1 MEALVLWIFVTGIYG
16 ASPRDDRLLAVQ
28 ECPADT
34 PWGSGNFSHADCDV
48 RDPLA
53 CNGLGTCDCGTCKCK
68 ERDNPE
74 ETVSGRR
81 CECTNF
87 LCNNFLGLY
96 CSGPDHGQCVC
107 NKCECKPGWTGEDCG
122 CSESVENCKNPLTG
136 EICSNQGI
144 CECNS
149 CRQCDFVKR
158 GRCSGKW
165 CENCPDPDR
174 RRRHRNKEERE
185 QRRRERKQ
193 RKKQRN
199 GAVSEGRN
207 STAELCP
214 KDTPWGPEA
223 FDDSSCKET
232 RASSPCSGRGTCTC
246 GQCSCDSTPNH
257 LEIISGQFCECTNFL
272 CDRHNGLLCSGP
284 DHGECICNRCRC
296 KPGWTGE
303 ACECE
308 ESVENCRNPETGE
321 ICSNQGICECN
332 MCRCSASAGGRYS
345 GKWCEDCPTCRGSC
359 LEYKSCVQ
367 CQAFGTGDLSEDECM
382 QECKLFN
389 STMVQVAREET
400 EEERLC
406 TFFDENECRFYFVYG
421 YDEDRNPIVR
431 VQETLDC
438 PPTFGAGA
446 GSTAV
451 SERRDSTAELCPKDT
466 PWGPEAFDDS
476 SCKETRA
483 SSPCSGRGTC
493 ACGQCSCDSTPNHLE
508 IISGQFCECTNFLC
522 DRHNG
527 LLCSGPDHGEC
538 ICNRCRCKPG
548 WTGEACECEES
559 VENCRNPVT
568 GEICSNQGICECNMC
583 RCSASAGGR
592 YSGKWC
598 EDCPTCRGSCL
609 EYKSCVQCQA
619 FGTGDLSEDECMQEC
634 KLFNSTMVQVAREEI
649 EEERLCTFFDENDCR
664 FTFVYGYDD
673 ERDPVVR
680 VKQTL
685 ECPPPSFGRGAG
697 STAVSERRDST
708 AELCPKDT
716 PWGPEA
722 FDDSSCKE
730 TRASSPCSGR
740 GTCACGQC
748 SCDST
753 PNHLEIISGQF
764 CECTNFLCDRHN
776 GLLCSGPD
784 HGECICNR
792 CRCKP
797 GWTGEACECE
807 ESVENCRN
815 PETGEICSNQGICEC
830 NMCRCSASAGGRYS
844 GKWCEDCPTCRGS
857 CLEYKSCVQCQAF
870 GTGDLSEDE
879 CMQECKLFNS
889 TMVQVARE
897 EIEEERLCTFFD
909 ENDCR
914 FTFVYG
920 YDDERDPVVRVKQT
934 LECPPPSFGRG
945 TGNDFFS
952 ITVSLFTCL
961 SVSLHSY
968 FVFD

>member
-74 ETVSGRR
+74 ETVSGRQ
-81 CECTNF
+81 
-87 LCNNFLGLY
+87 
-96 CSGPDHGQCVC
+96 S
-107 NKCECKPGWTGEDCG
+107 
-122 CSESVENCKNPLTG
+122 
-136 EICSNQGI
+136 
-144 CECNS
+144 
-149 CRQCDFVKR
+149 
-158 GRCSGKW
+158 
-165 CENCPDPDR
+165 
-174 RRRHRNKEERE
+174 
-185 QRRRERKQ
+185 
-193 RKKQRN
+193 
-199 GAVSEGRN
+199 VSEGRN

-308 ESVENCRNPETGE
+308 ESVENCRNPVTGE

-634 KLFNSTMVQVAREEI
+634 KLFNSTMVQVAREE
-649 EEERLCTFFDENDCR
+649 T
-664 FTFVYGYDD
+664 
-673 ERDPVVR
+673 
-680 VKQTL
+680 
-685 ECPPPSFGRGAG
+685 
-697 STAVSERRDST
+697 
-708 AELCPKDT
+708 
-716 PWGPEA
+716 
-722 FDDSSCKE
+722 
-730 TRASSPCSGR
+730 
-740 GTCACGQC
+740 
-748 SCDST
+748 
-753 PNHLEIISGQF
+753 
-764 CECTNFLCDRHN
+764 
-776 GLLCSGPD
+776 
-784 HGECICNR
+784 
-792 CRCKP
+792 
-797 GWTGEACECE
+797 
-807 ESVENCRN
+807 
-815 PETGEICSNQGICEC
+815 
-830 NMCRCSASAGGRYS
+830 
-844 GKWCEDCPTCRGS
+844 
-857 CLEYKSCVQCQAF
+857 
-870 GTGDLSEDE
+870 
-879 CMQECKLFNS
+879 
-889 TMVQVARE
+889 
-897 EIEEERLCTFFD
+897 EEERLCTFFD

-945 TGNDFFS
+945 TVFLGPSNKSPTCFARAGEPALFGHCRQRTLRFHYVPERDRCEPVSVCGGNAGTFPSPGVCQRACHTGAPPVSDVSCDRSLCPWSRWSHYLVKKCQPLYDKGFCCPTRFS
-952 ITVSLFTCL
+952 CPRETQLMRDSTRPAIECQSECQDMDQPGPGCRHLFNPGACCPHAQNCEEQDAPVDPRDKVTCSWGNKTYLEGERMTSDDLPCQACVCTSSFTDITGYGCYKMDCGLERFISKLRSGCTPIFYEKKCCPTDWLCPGDPRISTSSTRKLTQNQEGAPPPSPPAPNAGEASKRTTAAAKRNELGFGAWLFPRL
-961 SVSLHSY
+961 EERAL
-968 FVFD
+968 